1 MQRKHGT
8 LTWRILQ
15 VAFLYDGEN
24 MTEDIRKKI
33 HRFFDMRRIWDS
45 LSIAP
50 DLIEIYIDEWGD
62 RSERE
67 LLEYS
72 DKAFEKATLI
82 LTENYSALAGAFE
95 KLSPDELKEFGIFEW
110 TPELAVELYE
120 YLTEWG
126 APDKRYK
133 DEVEYFRRI
142 LIKAADSQ
150 KKLYTI

>member
-50 DLIEIYIDEWGD
+50 DLIEIYIDEWGN

-72 DKAFEKATLI
+72 DKAFEKATNKA
-82 LTENYSALAGAFE
+82 TKAS
-95 KLSPDELKEFGIFEW
+95 LSISG
-110 TPELAVELYE
+110 
-120 YLTEWG
+120 
-126 APDKRYK
+126 
-133 DEVEYFRRI
+133 
-142 LIKAADSQ
+142 
-150 KKLYTI
+150 